1 MSRKENRKK
10 IKVIALMSAAAVSFG
25 CAAGM
30 PALSLGVQA
39 AAGPAYESKWTVQ
52 YPFLTLLKSSLL
64 NPYTDSNGIYEQLKQ
79 GIKYQTVSETDIMQL
94 LQEGYRIP
102 ADVLQRLYAE
112 GWISGY
118 LYKTV
123 SGQPF
128 TAADFKDVFDV
139 SYYVSANPV
148 IAAAVQNGTLPGDEM
163 SLFLNYLTCGI
174 PAGLNGSSSFS
185 FAYFEAHYPQIAKAL
200 GNDKMAEAA
209 YYILNKNSQHLK
221 GNA

>member
-1 MSRKENRKK
+1 MGKIYGYARVSTKNQRLDRQIKNIEDYCKDKKIEQIYREKYTGTKMGRPQFQKLLAVVCTGDTIIFDSVSRMSR
-10 IKVIALMSAAAVSFG
+10 SADEG
-25 CAAGM
+25 YD
-30 PALSLGVQA
+30 L
-39 AAGPAYESKWTVQ
+39 Y
-52 YPFLTLLKSSLL
+52 
-64 NPYTDSNGIYEQLKQ
+64 
-79 GIKYQTVSETDIMQL
+79 MQL

-128 TAADFKDVFDV
+128 TVADFKDVFDAA
-139 SYYVSANPV
+139 YYVSANPV

-185 FAYFEAHYPQIAKAL
+185 FAYFEEHYPQIAKAL

-209 YYILNKNSQHLK
+209 YYILNRNSQHLK